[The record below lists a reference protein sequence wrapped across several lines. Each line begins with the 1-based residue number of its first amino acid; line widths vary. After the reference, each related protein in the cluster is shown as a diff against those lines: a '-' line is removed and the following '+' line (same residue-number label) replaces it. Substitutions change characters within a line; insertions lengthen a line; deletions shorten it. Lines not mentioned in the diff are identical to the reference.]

1 MTKIKICG
9 LSEIQ
14 HVLAAAEAG
23 ADFLGLVFAPS
34 RRQVS
39 AKKALQLVEA
49 VRHLKTRPSVVGVFV
64 NSAADEVNRIADYC
78 HLDQVQL
85 SGDENWDYCQKIER
99 PIIKAVHVLNT
110 STPDEI
116 VSEIA
121 RRYQLLSQQDFIFL
135 LDSKVGD
142 TYGGTGRAFDWQ
154 VANKVSARFPVLI
167 AGGLTPTNVS
177 RLVKETQPWG
187 VDVSSGIETNGKKD
201 TAKIVAFIK
210 AVRRVKTSAINSPD
224 WKG

>member
-1 MTKIKICG
+1 VTRIKICG

-23 ADFLGLVFAPS
+23 ADFIGLVFAPS

-49 VRHLKTRPSVVGVFV
+49 VCNLKTRPAVVGVFV
-64 NSAADEVNRIADYC
+64 NSAVDEVNRIAEYC

-85 SGDENWDYCQKIER
+85 SGDETWDYCRQIKR
-99 PIIKAVHVLNT
+99 PIIKTVHVSNT
-110 STPDEI
+110 SAPDEI

-121 RRYQLLSQQDFIFL
+121 TGYQLLPKQNLICL

-154 VANKVSARFPVLI
+154 LARKVSARFPVLI
-167 AGGLTPTNVS
+167 AGGLTPTNVGQ
-177 RLVKETQPWG
+177 LVKETQPWG
-187 VDVSSGIETNGKKD
+187 VDVSSGVETNGQKD
-201 TAKIVAFIK
+201 TAKIIAFIK
-210 AVRRVKTSAINSPD
+210 AVRRVKASARTLP
-224 WKG
+224 

>member
-1 MTKIKICG
+1 MTRIKICG

-39 AKKALQLVEA
+39 VKKALQLVEA
-49 VRHLKTRPSVVGVFV
+49 VCHLKTRPVVVGVFV
-64 NSAADEVNRIADYC
+64 NSAAEEVNRIADYC
-78 HLDQVQL
+78 HLDRIQL

-110 STPDEI
+110 SASDDI

-121 RRYQLLSQQDFIFL
+121 MGYQLLPQKNLICL
-135 LDSKVGD
+135 LDSKAGD
-142 TYGGTGRAFDWQ
+142 IYGGTGRAFNRQ
-154 VANKVSARFPVLI
+154 LAGKVSAKFPVLI

-177 RLVKETQPWG
+177 RLVKATKPWG
-187 VDVSSGIETNGKKD
+187 VDVSSGVETNGQKD
-201 TAKIVAFIK
+201 TVKIKAFIQ
-210 AVRRVKTSAINSPD
+210 AARATS
-224 WKG
+224 G

>member
-1 MTKIKICG
+1 MTRIKICG

-39 AKKALQLVEA
+39 IKKALQLVEA
-49 VRHLKTRPSVVGVFV
+49 VCHLKLRPAVVGVFV
-64 NSAADEVNRIADYC
+64 NSTAEEINRIADYC
-78 HLDQVQL
+78 HLDRVQL

-99 PIIKAVHVLNT
+99 PIIKVVHVLNT

-121 RRYQLLSQQDFIFL
+121 MGYQLLPQKNLICL
-135 LDSKVGD
+135 LDSKMGD

-154 VANKVSARFPVLI
+154 LAGKVSARFPILI

-187 VDVSSGIETNGKKD
+187 VDVSSGVETNGQKD
-201 TAKIVAFIK
+201 TVKIKAFIHAARK
-210 AVRRVKTSAINSPD
+210 AS
-224 WKG
+224 G

>member
-1 MTKIKICG
+1 MTRIKICG

-23 ADFLGLVFAPS
+23 ADFIGLVFAPS

-39 AKKALQLVEA
+39 IKKALQLVEA
-49 VRHLKTRPSVVGVFV
+49 VCHLKTRPAMVGVFV
-64 NSAADEVNRIADYC
+64 NSAADEVNHIAEYC
-78 HLDQVQL
+78 HLDRVQL

-99 PIIKAVHVLNT
+99 PIIKAVHVSNT
-110 STPDEI
+110 SNPDEI

-121 RRYQLLSQQDFIFL
+121 AGYQLLPQKNLICL
-135 LDSKVGD
+135 LDSKMGD

-154 VANKVSARFPVLI
+154 LAGKVSAKFPVLI

-177 RLVKETQPWG
+177 WLVKKTQPWG
-187 VDVSSGIETNGKKD
+187 VDVSSGVETDGQKD
-201 TAKIVAFIK
+201 TAKIKAFIK
-210 AVRRVKTSAINSPD
+210 VVRAVS
-224 WKG
+224 G